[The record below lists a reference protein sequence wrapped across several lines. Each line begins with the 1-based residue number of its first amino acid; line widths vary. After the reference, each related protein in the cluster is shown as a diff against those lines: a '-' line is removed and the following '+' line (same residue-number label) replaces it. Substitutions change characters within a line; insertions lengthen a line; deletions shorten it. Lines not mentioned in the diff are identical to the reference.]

1 MGISVV
7 MFPQL
12 HLLNGT
18 EWEIDI
24 DRGVPLDLITRIMQP
39 AILGFEYPPR
49 LSGID
54 PEYKY
59 NVDGLV
65 TPRRFTVAIVRFD
78 PRVTAH
84 DAFDEILLEVKRINK
99 VIMPLS
105 IRQLLSFVLS
115 GKLSGFH
122 LTADINVMSS
132 KDIIRNGERHF
143 PVLRD
148 NKASLRHLGLT
159 MRGHSYM
166 EKGSCFLVRLS

>member
-1 MGISVV
+1 MGVSVA
-7 MFPQL
+7 MFSQL
-12 HLLNGT
+12 HFLGGA

-24 DRGVPLDLITRIMQP
+24 DHGVPLDLITRIMKP
-39 AILGFEYPPR
+39 SVLGFEYPPR

-59 NVDGLV
+59 NVDGLT

-84 DAFDEILLEVKRINK
+84 DAFDEILLEAERINK

-115 GKLSGFH
+115 GKLSGFY
-122 LTADINVMSS
+122 LTADISVMSS

-148 NKASLRHLGLT
+148 NKVLLRHLGLT
-159 MRGHSYM
+159 MRGRSYM

>member
-1 MGISVV
+1 MGVSVA
-7 MFPQL
+7 MFSQL
-12 HLLNGT
+12 HFLGGA

-24 DRGVPLDLITRIMQP
+24 DHGVPLDLITRIMKP
-39 AILGFEYPPR
+39 SVLGFEYPPR

-59 NVDGLV
+59 NVDSLA

-78 PRVTAH
+78 SRVTAH
-84 DAFDEILLEVKRINK
+84 DAFDEILLEAKRISRV
-99 VIMPLS
+99 VIPLS

-122 LTADINVMSS
+122 LTADISVMSS

-148 NKASLRHLGLT
+148 NKALLRHLGLT

-166 EKGSCFLVRLS
+166 EKGSCFLVRLN